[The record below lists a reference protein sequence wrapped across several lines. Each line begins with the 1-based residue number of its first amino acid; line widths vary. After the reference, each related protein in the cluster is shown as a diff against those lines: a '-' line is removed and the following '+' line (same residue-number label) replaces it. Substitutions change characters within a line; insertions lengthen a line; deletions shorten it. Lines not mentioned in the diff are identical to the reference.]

1 MVINE
6 KGLCAAMKDAF
17 KKRSTGYKVA
27 AQITEAGEKQ
37 IILAA
42 PGWTAIIARENA
54 PRKVMGLIVEYL
66 GDLPKDGDAYQ
77 VQDKQ
82 TQAEI
87 FDMAVPDTPNPV
99 AGAEVKRTN
108 LAYMGYQ
115 IWQRTDNHSVYMVA
129 PAMEDLLDSFGV
141 PIVLTDN
148 GMLYAEGL
156 ASQLYILPLQVMQN
170 ELTALNHLA
179 KLQWV

>member
-27 AQITEAGEKQ
+27 ARISTVGEEE

-42 PGWTAIIARENA
+42 PGWTVIIARENA
-54 PRKVMGLIVEYL
+54 PRKVMGLIVEHM
-66 GDLPKDGDAYQ
+66 GDLPQLGDAFQ

-87 FDMAVPDTPNPV
+87 FDIAVPSTPSV
-99 AGAEVKRTN
+99 VKGAAVKRTN
-108 LAYMGYQ
+108 LAYQGHQ
-115 IWQRTDNHSVYMVA
+115 IWQRTDNHAVFMVA
-129 PAMEDLLDSFGV
+129 PAVEDLLDNFGIPV
-141 PIVLTDN
+141 LLTDN
-148 GMLYAEGL
+148 GMLYAEGI
-156 ASQLYILPLQVMQN
+156 ASRLYILPLQVMQN
-170 ELTALNHLA
+170 EMPALHHLA